1 MSVDNTEKKKTFKPH
16 RSKRRFPSTHH
27 NVKTQGTKIFAL
39 GGLNEVGKNTYCIEC
54 NDEMIIIDAG
64 VNLHLKVFLGL
75 IMLFQIILI

>member
-39 GGLNEVGKNTYCIEC
+39 GGLNEVGKNTYCIE
-54 NDEMIIIDAG
+54 
-64 VNLHLKVFLGL
+64 
-75 IMLFQIILI
+75 